1 MADYYDL
8 LGVARDADPDTLK
21 RAYRRLA
28 RQYHPDVNK
37 DPGAEDRFKEI
48 GRAYEV
54 LSDPQTRGRYDQFG
68 EAGLG
73 GGGGM
78 PDMGD
83 MGGFADLF
91 ETFFSGFGGAAPG
104 QGPRRRGPNQG
115 DDLRLDFTIS
125 FQEAVFGIE
134 KEVQIRHLETCDTC
148 KGTGAKQGSGPTT
161 CGTCGG
167 SGQVRRA
174 TRTPFG
180 ANMRVLDL
188 IAAGRWL
195 RDVHGTDSTQTF
207 VWGDSQGGWTVL
219 RAFTDD
225 PFIRTQM
232 QSLYRGGIAAYP
244 NCFSNGTMYE
254 PTLSPYFAPVIV
266 FTGGKDTATP
276 ISQCPERVLKSAAQW
291 IHYSDQTHGW
301 DTANR
306 GASGMPV
313 DGECGKAM
321 NVYNHFLVCRSNRTT
336 EDMRNRIRTFVQD
349 LTGS

>member
-1 MADYYDL
+1 MRPWLIALGL
-8 LGVARDADPDTLK
+8 LPLIGCVVTGIDIDHFQPPITVREAPARPITNYSL
-21 RAYRRLA
+21 RNNTTQVRLA
-28 RQYHPDVNK
+28 PMLAQVPSFDGKGELIASWTPHRDGTRNRPTFVIVHGGHGLVPTNFANAMWLRDTFAAN
-37 DPGAEDRFKEI
+37 
-48 GRAYEV
+48 V
-54 LSDPQTRGRYDQFG
+54 LVLDSYWSRGHD
-68 EAGLG
+68 E
-73 GGGGM
+73 
-78 PDMGD
+78 
-83 MGGFADLF
+83 
-91 ETFFSGFGGAAPG
+91 
-104 QGPRRRGPNQG
+104 NW
-115 DDLRLDFTIS
+115 
-125 FQEAVFGIE
+125 
-134 KEVQIRHLETCDTC
+134 
-148 KGTGAKQGSGPTT
+148 
-161 CGTCGG
+161 
-167 SGQVRRA
+167 A
-174 TRTPFG
+174 THTPFG

>member
-1 MADYYDL
+1 MRPWLIALGL
-8 LGVARDADPDTLK
+8 LPLIGCVVTGIDTNHFQPPITVREAPARPITNYSLRNNTTQVMLAPMLAQVPSFDGKGELIASWTPHRDGTRNRPTFVIVHGGHGLVPTNFANAMWLRDTF
-21 RAYRRLA
+21 AA
-28 RQYHPDVNK
+28 N
-37 DPGAEDRFKEI
+37 
-48 GRAYEV
+48 V
-54 LSDPQTRGRYDQFG
+54 LVLDSYWSRGHD
-68 EAGLG
+68 E
-73 GGGGM
+73 
-78 PDMGD
+78 
-83 MGGFADLF
+83 
-91 ETFFSGFGGAAPG
+91 
-104 QGPRRRGPNQG
+104 NW
-115 DDLRLDFTIS
+115 
-125 FQEAVFGIE
+125 
-134 KEVQIRHLETCDTC
+134 
-148 KGTGAKQGSGPTT
+148 
-161 CGTCGG
+161 
-167 SGQVRRA
+167 A

-291 IHYSDQTHGW
+291 IHYPDQTHGW

-306 GASGMPV
+306 GAAGTPV

>member
-1 MADYYDL
+1 MRPWLIALGL
-8 LGVARDADPDTLK
+8 LPLIGCVVTGIDINHFQPPITVREAPARPITNYSLRNNTTQVMLAPMLAQVPSFDGKGELIASWTPHRDGTRNRPTFVIVHGGHGLVPTNFANAMWLRDTF
-21 RAYRRLA
+21 AA
-28 RQYHPDVNK
+28 N
-37 DPGAEDRFKEI
+37 
-48 GRAYEV
+48 V
-54 LSDPQTRGRYDQFG
+54 LVLDSYWSRGHD
-68 EAGLG
+68 E
-73 GGGGM
+73 
-78 PDMGD
+78 
-83 MGGFADLF
+83 
-91 ETFFSGFGGAAPG
+91 
-104 QGPRRRGPNQG
+104 NW
-115 DDLRLDFTIS
+115 
-125 FQEAVFGIE
+125 
-134 KEVQIRHLETCDTC
+134 
-148 KGTGAKQGSGPTT
+148 
-161 CGTCGG
+161 
-167 SGQVRRA
+167 A

-291 IHYSDQTHGW
+291 IHYPDQTHGW

-306 GASGMPV
+306 GAAGTPV

>member
-1 MADYYDL
+1 MRPWLIALGL
-8 LGVARDADPDTLK
+8 LPLIGCVVTGIDIDHFQPPITVREAPARPITNYSL
-21 RAYRRLA
+21 RNNTTQVRLA
-28 RQYHPDVNK
+28 PMLAQVPSFDGKGELIASWTPHRDGTRNRPTFVIVHGGHGLVPTNFANAMWLRDTFAAN
-37 DPGAEDRFKEI
+37 
-48 GRAYEV
+48 V
-54 LSDPQTRGRYDQFG
+54 LVLDSYWSRGHD
-68 EAGLG
+68 E
-73 GGGGM
+73 
-78 PDMGD
+78 
-83 MGGFADLF
+83 
-91 ETFFSGFGGAAPG
+91 
-104 QGPRRRGPNQG
+104 NW
-115 DDLRLDFTIS
+115 
-125 FQEAVFGIE
+125 
-134 KEVQIRHLETCDTC
+134 
-148 KGTGAKQGSGPTT
+148 
-161 CGTCGG
+161 
-167 SGQVRRA
+167 A

-254 PTLSPYFAPVIV
+254 PTLSPYFSPVIV